1 MGRHSDQPVFS
12 SVQLDMYVVGLT
24 GGIGSGKSTVSDLF
38 KKLGTDIIDA
48 DLAARKVVE
57 KGSSALSQITDYF
70 GKDSLLED
78 GTLNRAYLRSQIFEY
93 QEKRQ
98 WLESL
103 LHPLIRMWIEQS
115 LSKARSPY
123 VIFESPLLLETNQH
137 QLTDRIL
144 VVDIPEN
151 LQILRATQRDGNS
164 TEQIQAIIDTQISRK
179 ERLKWADDI
188 IDNSETARIE
198 NGYNHSC
205 NLATQVKELHQSY
218 LTLAA
223 NKKLTP

>member
-1 MGRHSDQPVFS
+1 
-12 SVQLDMYVVGLT
+12 MYVVGLT
-24 GGIGSGKSTVSDLF
+24 GGIGSGKSTVSGLF

-57 KGSSALSQITDYF
+57 KGSSTLSQITDYF
-70 GKDSLLED
+70 GKDGLLED
-78 GTLNRAYLRSQIFEY
+78 GTLNRAYIRSQIFEY

-103 LHPLIRMWIEQS
+103 LHPLIRTWIEQS
-115 LSKARSPY
+115 LSKALSPY
-123 VIFESPLLLETNQH
+123 VIFESPLLLETSQH

-188 IDNSETARIE
+188 IDNSETASIE
-198 NGYNHSC
+198 NGCNHFS

>member
-1 MGRHSDQPVFS
+1 
-12 SVQLDMYVVGLT
+12 MYVVGLT
-24 GGIGSGKSTVSDLF
+24 GGIGSGKSTVSGLF
-38 KKLGTDIIDA
+38 KKLGTEIIDA

-57 KGSSALSQITDYF
+57 KGSSALPQITDYF

-78 GTLNRAYLRSQIFEY
+78 GTLNRAYLRSQIFKH

-115 LSKARSPY
+115 LSKALSPY
-123 VIFESPLLLETNQH
+123 VIFESPLLLETSQH

-151 LQILRATQRDGNS
+151 LQLLRATQRDGNN

-188 IDNSETARIE
+188 IDNSETANID
-198 NGYNHSC
+198 NDCNHSSK
-205 NLATQVKELHQSY
+205 LAAQVKELHQSY

>member
-1 MGRHSDQPVFS
+1 
-12 SVQLDMYVVGLT
+12 MYVVGLT
-24 GGIGSGKSTVSDLF
+24 GGIGSGKSTVSGF
-38 KKLGTDIIDA
+38 FRKLGIEVIDA

-57 KGSSALSQITDYF
+57 KGSSALPQIADYF

-103 LHPLIRMWIEQS
+103 LHPLIRTWIEQS
-115 LSKARSPY
+115 LSKALSPY
-123 VIFESPLLLETNQH
+123 VIFESPLLLETSQH

-151 LQILRATQRDGNS
+151 QQILRATQRDGNS
-164 TEQIQAIIDTQISRK
+164 SEQIQAIIDTQISRK
-179 ERLKWADDI
+179 ERLKLADDT
-188 IDNSETARIE
+188 IDNSETISI
-198 NGYNHSC
+198 NNDCNHSY
-205 NLATQVKELHQSY
+205 NLAAQVKELHQSY
-218 LTLAA
+218 LTLATYKE
-223 NKKLTP
+223 NYE